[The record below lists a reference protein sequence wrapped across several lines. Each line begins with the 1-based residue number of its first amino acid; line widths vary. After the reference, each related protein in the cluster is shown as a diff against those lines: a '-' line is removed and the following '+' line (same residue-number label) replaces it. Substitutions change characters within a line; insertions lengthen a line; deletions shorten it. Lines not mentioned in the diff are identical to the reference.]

1 MGNIPY
7 GVTYTVAED
16 DYSTNGYT
24 TTMSGNSG
32 EVSKAEQTAA
42 FTNDKNSDN
51 IDTGINLTTL
61 PYILVFAGVIVSQ
74 VQHSSPE
81 DVNTK
86 TNDHLGSR
94 EEAV

>member
-1 MGNIPY
+1 MADGETASLGNIPY

-32 EVSKAEQTAA
+32 EVSKAEQPAA

-61 PYILVFAGVIVSQ
+61 PYILVFAGVIVIAGAAFITRRRKY
-74 VQHSSPE
+74 E
-81 DVNTK
+81 D
-86 TNDHLGSR
+86 
-94 EEAV
+94 